1 MARAK
6 KCRHYF
12 KESKMLRP
20 EFLPFHQ
27 PSIEDEEIQEVVD
40 TLKSGWITTGP
51 KTKLFEKKFQEYIG
65 CKHAIAVSSCTAG
78 LHLALVAAGVG
89 QGDEVITTPYTF
101 ATTGEV
107 IIQIGAKPVFVDIEE
122 DGFNI
127 DVTKIPEAITPETK
141 AIIPVHFAGEP
152 CDMDE
157 IMKIA
162 QENNLFVIED
172 AAHAVGAEYKGKKI
186 GNIGDVTVFS
196 FYATKNLT
204 TGEGGMVTTNN
215 DELAEKIR
223 LLSLHGISKDAWKR
237 YTAEG
242 SWYYEI
248 LYAGYKYNMTDIQ
261 ASLGIH
267 QLNKLEKFLSIRQKY
282 AQRYSSAFADVSE
295 IKTPPVNHHVRH
307 AWHLYVIRLNSA
319 SLSID
324 RKQFIE
330 ALKAENIGSSVHFIP
345 LHLHPYYKK
354 KYGYKQGDYPNSE
367 QVYSRVI
374 SLPLFPKM
382 ADADLEDVIK
392 AVKKVV
398 SMYHS

>member
-1 MARAK
+1 MK
-6 KCRHYF
+6 N
-12 KESKMLRP
+12 RP
-20 EFLPFHQ
+20 VRDRFLPFHQ

-282 AQRYSSAFADVSE
+282 AQRYSSAFADISE
-295 IKTPPVNHHVRH
+295 IKIPPVNHHVRH

>member
-1 MARAK
+1 MMK
-6 KCRHYF
+6 N
-12 KESKMLRP
+12 RP
-20 EFLPFHQ
+20 VRNRFFPFHQ

>member
-1 MARAK
+1 MMK
-6 KCRHYF
+6 N
-12 KESKMLRP
+12 RP
-20 EFLPFHQ
+20 VRDRFLPFHQ
-27 PSIEDEEIQEVVD
+27 PSIDGEEIQEVVD

-282 AQRYSSAFADVSE
+282 AQRYSSAFADISE
-295 IKTPPVNHHVRH
+295 IKIPPVNHHVRH

-330 ALKAENIGSSVHFIP
+330 ALKAENIGSSVHAGLFE
-345 LHLHPYYKK
+345 
-354 KYGYKQGDYPNSE
+354 GYLITS
-367 QVYSRVI
+367 I
-374 SLPLFPKM
+374 SK
-382 ADADLEDVIK
+382 DGRC
-392 AVKKVV
+392 
-398 SMYHS
+398 

>member
-1 MARAK
+1 MMK
-6 KCRHYF
+6 N
-12 KESKMLRP
+12 RP
-20 EFLPFHQ
+20 VRDRFLPFHQ

>member
-1 MARAK
+1 MMK
-6 KCRHYF
+6 N
-12 KESKMLRP
+12 RP
-20 EFLPFHQ
+20 VRDRFLPFHQ
-27 PSIEDEEIQEVVD
+27 PSIDGEEIQEVVD

-282 AQRYSSAFADVSE
+282 AQRYSSAFADISE

-367 QVYSRVI
+367 QVYSKVI

-382 ADADLEDVIK
+382 ADTDLEDVIK

>member
-1 MARAK
+1 MK
-6 KCRHYF
+6 N
-12 KESKMLRP
+12 RP
-20 EFLPFHQ
+20 VRDRFLPFHQ
-27 PSIEDEEIQEVVD
+27 PSIDGEEIQEVVD

-65 CKHAIAVSSCTAG
+65 CKYAIAVSSCTAG

-282 AQRYSSAFADVSE
+282 AQRYSSAFADISE

>member
-1 MARAK
+1 MK
-6 KCRHYF
+6 N
-12 KESKMLRP
+12 RP
-20 EFLPFHQ
+20 VRDRFLPFHQ
-27 PSIEDEEIQEVVD
+27 PSIDGEEIQEVVD

-282 AQRYSSAFADVSE
+282 AQRYSSAFADISE

>member
-1 MARAK
+1 MMK
-6 KCRHYF
+6 N
-12 KESKMLRP
+12 RP
-20 EFLPFHQ
+20 VRDRFLPFHQ
-27 PSIEDEEIQEVVD
+27 PSIDGEEIQEVVD

-282 AQRYSSAFADVSE
+282 AQRYSSAFADISE

>member
-1 MARAK
+1 MK
-6 KCRHYF
+6 N
-12 KESKMLRP
+12 RP
-20 EFLPFHQ
+20 VRDRFLPFHQ

-141 AIIPVHFAGEP
+141 AIIPIHFAGEP

>member
-1 MARAK
+1 M
-6 KCRHYF
+6 
-12 KESKMLRP
+12 ENRP
-20 EFLPFHQ
+20 VRDRFLPFHQ
-27 PSIEDEEIQEVVD
+27 PSIDGEEIQEVVD

-65 CKHAIAVSSCTAG
+65 CKYAIAVSSCTAG

-282 AQRYSSAFADVSE
+282 AQRYSSAFAD
-295 IKTPPVNHHVRH
+295 
-307 AWHLYVIRLNSA
+307 
-319 SLSID
+319 
-324 RKQFIE
+324 
-330 ALKAENIGSSVHFIP
+330 
-345 LHLHPYYKK
+345 
-354 KYGYKQGDYPNSE
+354 
-367 QVYSRVI
+367 
-374 SLPLFPKM
+374 
-382 ADADLEDVIK
+382 
-392 AVKKVV
+392 
-398 SMYHS
+398 

>member
-6 KCRHYF
+6 KCRDYF

-27 PSIEDEEIQEVVD
+27 PSIDGEEIQEVVD

-51 KTKLFEKKFQEYIG
+51 KTKLFEKKFQEYIR
-65 CKHAIAVSSCTAG
+65 CKYAIAVSSCTAG

-282 AQRYSSAFADVSE
+282 AQRYSSAFADISE

-345 LHLHPYYKK
+345 LHLHPYYRNR
-354 KYGYKQGDYPNSE
+354 YAYKLGDYPNAE
-367 QVYSRVI
+367 DTYSRVI

-382 ADADLEDVIK
+382 TIADVEDVIK
-392 AVKKVV
+392 AVKKTVCI
-398 SMYHS
+398 HER

>member
-1 MARAK
+1 
-6 KCRHYF
+6 
-12 KESKMLRP
+12 MLRP

-141 AIIPVHFAGEP
+141 AIIPIHFAGEP

>member
-1 MARAK
+1 MK
-6 KCRHYF
+6 N
-12 KESKMLRP
+12 RP
-20 EFLPFHQ
+20 VRDRFLPFHQ
-27 PSIEDEEIQEVVD
+27 PSIDGEEIQEVVD
-40 TLKSGWITTGP
+40 TLRSGWITTGP

-223 LLSLHGISKDAWKR
+223 FLSLHGISKDAWKR
-237 YTAEG
+237 YTAAG

-382 ADADLEDVIK
+382 ADADIEDVIK

>member
-141 AIIPVHFAGEP
+141 AIIPIHFAGEP